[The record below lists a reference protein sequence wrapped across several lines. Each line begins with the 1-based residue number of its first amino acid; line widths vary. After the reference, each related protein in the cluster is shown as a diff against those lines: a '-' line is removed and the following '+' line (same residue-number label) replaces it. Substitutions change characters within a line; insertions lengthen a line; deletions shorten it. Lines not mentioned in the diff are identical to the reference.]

1 MRSKLVSLLL
11 VALLLLASFS
21 TALAQDGVYCGDL
34 SADDCAILQ
43 SAQEA
48 MMSVMSYK
56 SDATYSA
63 TVQGLPG
70 VDAVAVDVNVAGAF
84 DWSEDA
90 LMVAG
95 MLAGLTQDEV
105 MAALGEN
112 PQALVDLVNGLNV
125 DVVLSYEISQALA
138 DELGAQIGAA
148 LPAAASVPVII
159 ADGNLYW
166 DASDF
171 AAWGAYEGWVGMPL
185 GEVVGQLAA
194 SGALDPAAMEQMAAD
209 PTTAMAMA
217 VPAMLLA
224 PDAFNEF
231 VVLERGDDMDGMAIF
246 TTSLDIAGLLSSPMF
261 SELVSQLVASGAIEG
276 VSSADV
282 EQLLPMLP
290 MVAPMLGLTVEGSQ
304 AIGLED
310 FMVYN
315 TTSEIIWDLAGL
327 GQMAAMSGADLGLG
341 ADAGLSLIVSV
352 DDSDFGA
359 DQGIAA
365 PEGAA
370 MLTAEQVLGG
380 GQ

>member
-231 VVLERGDDMDGMAIF
+231 VVLERGDDMDGKAIF

-341 ADAGLSLIVSV
+341 ADAGLSFIVSV

>member
-231 VVLERGDDMDGMAIF
+231 VVLERGDDMDGKAIF

>member
-1 MRSKLVSLLL
+1 
-11 VALLLLASFS
+11 
-21 TALAQDGVYCGDL
+21 
-34 SADDCAILQ
+34 
-43 SAQEA
+43 
-48 MMSVMSYK
+48 
-56 SDATYSA
+56 
-63 TVQGLPG
+63 
-70 VDAVAVDVNVAGAF
+70 
-84 DWSEDA
+84 
-90 LMVAG
+90 
-95 MLAGLTQDEV
+95 

-171 AAWGAYEGWVGMPL
+171 AAWGAYEGWVGKPL

-231 VVLERGDDMDGMAIF
+231 VVLERGDDMDGKAIF